1 MQQMPNQCK
10 PLPCTLRHI
19 YCSGCGFKNR
29 LNLNKRLGKK
39 YKNALLLIVYKKW
52 MMALVCSCAFSAT
65 MAQFSDSVHYY
76 TKFMT
81 TGIINKT
88 NDSRSFVMNNAFTFS
103 INKKKVSLN
112 SNAAYIYGRQGG
124 TLTNNDFTTGLNLD
138 LFKNTRKLYYWGLV
152 SLSSSYSLKIN
163 HQVQAGGGVGY
174 NVLNKEKAELV
185 VSDGFLFEASS
196 VKTDSATNDRY
207 NTVRNSLRI
216 RHRWVINDLV
226 SWEGMHFWQPSI
238 LKFDDYIIRSTT
250 SVSIKLRRW
259 LSVTSALTYNR
270 FSRTNRDNLLVSFGL
285 TAETYF

>member
-1 MQQMPNQCK
+1 
-10 PLPCTLRHI
+10 
-19 YCSGCGFKNR
+19 
-29 LNLNKRLGKK
+29 
-39 YKNALLLIVYKKW
+39 
-52 MMALVCSCAFSAT
+52 MALVCSCAFSAT